1 MFWHSSKSRV
11 FVGDEVENE
20 KIRSEILSNDL
31 TRHSLLN
38 ISDRK
43 STKEVLI
50 RYDKQYLERKKIKL
64 IFEVRF

>member
-1 MFWHSSKSRV
+1 M
-11 FVGDEVENE
+11 ENE